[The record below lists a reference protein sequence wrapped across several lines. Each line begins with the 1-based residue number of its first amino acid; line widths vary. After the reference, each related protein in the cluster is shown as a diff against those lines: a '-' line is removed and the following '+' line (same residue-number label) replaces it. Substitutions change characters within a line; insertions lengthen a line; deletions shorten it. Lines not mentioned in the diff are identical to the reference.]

1 MPAMPR
7 GGRCSCAVITDSS
20 AAVMGS
26 STVVFSQPDSVE
38 WLVLRAS
45 GIARRRTEEKRAG
58 AFYPLRATT
67 TAADSPRDARAAH
80 KRGGS
85 GDMDDRTG
93 VAVVGSINADL
104 AAFGS
109 PLPRPGETVIGTDFS
124 LVLGGKGANQATAAV
139 RAGAP
144 TYLIGAVGDDFFGGL
159 TLDALAKEG
168 VDVTAV
174 RIVDGLTGIAH
185 IRVDAVSAQNDI
197 MIIPNANHQLSADE
211 VEASLRSLRDHVSV
225 VLVQLEI
232 PLSVVQRVAEVC
244 QDCQLRLV
252 LDPAPAQPL
261 PPQVWPGVFVVKPN
275 ELEAEALTGIPVTDH
290 RSAEQAAGWFL
301 DRGVSVAMITRGA
314 DGVILVGPDGAAEYP
329 AFPAAPV
336 DTTAAGDAFCGAL
349 GASLARGAPLPEA
362 LRRSLAAGAL
372 AVTVRGASTSLPTAE
387 AVDAFLAAQP

>member
-1 MPAMPR
+1 
-7 GGRCSCAVITDSS
+7 
-20 AAVMGS
+20 
-26 STVVFSQPDSVE
+26 
-38 WLVLRAS
+38 
-45 GIARRRTEEKRAG
+45 
-58 AFYPLRATT
+58 
-67 TAADSPRDARAAH
+67 
-80 KRGGS
+80 
-85 GDMDDRTG
+85 MDDRTG

-124 LVLGGKGANQATAAV
+124 LVLGGKGANQAIAAV

-144 TYLIGAVGDDFFGGL
+144 TYLIGAVGDDFFRSL
-159 TLDALAKEG
+159 TLDALAEEG

-211 VEASLRSLRDHVSV
+211 VEAALRSLRDHVSV

-244 QDCQLRLV
+244 QDYELRLV

-261 PPQVWPGVFVVKPN
+261 PPQVWPGVFLVKPN
-275 ELEAEALTGIPVTDH
+275 ELEAEALTGIPVTD
-290 RSAEQAAGWFL
+290 RPSAEQAAGWFL

-314 DGVILVGPDGAAEYP
+314 HGVILVGPDGAAEYP

-349 GASLARGAPLPEA
+349 GASLASGALLADA
-362 LRRSLAAGAL
+362 LRRGLAAGAL

-387 AVDAFLAAQP
+387 AVDAFLAAQR